1 MSAPDPRMRWWGWGV
16 DADAPAM
23 PESTS
28 QLLAA
33 AFGVPE
39 TPAPPP
45 SLDDGQLPH
54 PELPEEVRA
63 RFTQAVGA
71 ENMRDD
77 PLARASHT
85 YGRSYP
91 DLVRLRAGDF
101 RNAPDLVVY
110 PSSHDEVRAVLSV
123 CSQASLEVV
132 PFGGGTSVVGG
143 IEPSGAGAV
152 SLDLARMASL
162 VDVDPVSLT
171 ARLGPGMTGPE
182 AEAALNEHGL
192 TLGHFP
198 QSWEYATIGGF
209 AATRSAGQASTG
221 YGRFDELV
229 LGLRVATPAGEL
241 SVSPFPGTAAGPAL
255 REVLVGSE
263 GVLGVITEVTVRVR
277 PEPATRLYE
286 GWSFKTWDQGVAVL
300 RELEQSEASP
310 SIARLSDLDET
321 RLSLA
326 TAGSSGGFARG
337 VMKRWM
343 RLRGHHDGCL
353 AIFGFEGEPDE
364 VAERQSRA
372 AALANA
378 GGGMRLGKRVGE
390 AWRHGRYRG
399 GPYLRDEL
407 IARGIMAETL
417 ETATSWSNLQRLY
430 EAVKTALKE
439 TLEGRGT
446 PPIVMCHVSH
456 LYPSGASL
464 YYTFIAKQEQGA
476 ELEQWRAAKS
486 AACDAIVANG
496 GTITHHHAIGRDHVP
511 WMEREVGPGGVA
523 LLRALKSEADPR
535 GVMNPGK
542 LIPPSH

>member
-16 DADAPAM
+16 DADAPPM
-23 PESTS
+23 PESTE

-33 AFGVPE
+33 AFGVE
-39 TPAPPP
+39 ATAPGPP
-45 SLDDGQLPH
+45 SLDAV
-54 PELPEEVRA
+54 ELPEPRLDGALRSRLAE
-63 RFTQAVGA
+63 AVGA
-71 ENMRDD
+71 ENLRDD
-77 PLARASHT
+77 RLARVAHA

-91 DLVRLRAGDF
+91 DLVRLRLGRLD
-101 RNAPDLVVY
+101 NAPALVVY
-110 PSSHDEVRAVLSV
+110 PGDHHEVRAVLAA
-123 CSQASLEVV
+123 CSEAGVEVV

-143 IEPSGAGAV
+143 VEPSGPGAV

-162 VDVDPVSLT
+162 IEIDPVSRS

-182 AEAALNEHGL
+182 AEAALAEHGM

-229 LGLRVATPAGEL
+229 LGLRVATPSGEL
-241 SVSPFPGTAAGPAL
+241 SVAPFPGTAAGPSL

-277 PEPATRLYE
+277 PAPEARVYE
-286 GWSFKTWDQGVAVL
+286 GWSFKTWDEGVAAF
-300 RELEQSEASP
+300 RELEQSDASP
-310 SIARLSDLDET
+310 QIARLSDQDET
-321 RLSLA
+321 RLTMA
-326 TAGSSGGFARG
+326 MARSGGLGRK
-337 VMKRWM
+337 VRERWM
-343 RLRGHHDGCL
+343 RFRGHDDGCL
-353 AIFGFEGEPDE
+353 VVFGFEGESAE
-364 VAERQSRA
+364 VAEGRARA
-372 AALANA
+372 ASIARA

-390 AWRHGRYRG
+390 AWRRGRYRG

-417 ETATSWSNLQRLY
+417 ETATSWSNLDRLY
-430 EAVKTALKE
+430 AAVRAALRE
-439 TLEGRGT
+439 SLEERGT
-446 PPIVMCHVSH
+446 PPVVMCHVSH

-464 YYTFIAKQEQGA
+464 YYTFIARQEAGA
-476 ELEQWRAAKS
+476 EIEQWHAAKS
-486 AACDAIVANG
+486 AACDAIVAGG

-511 WMEREVGPGGVA
+511 WMEAEVGEEGVA
-523 LLRALKSEADPR
+523 LLRALKGRVDPR

-542 LIPPSH
+542 LIP